1 MGFLLNLSILL
12 SGFVRLSAAATQTDS
27 VSLATISTEASAT
40 GAAALDLEDER
51 AKCFQSCYQKYG
63 NFKSC
68 TRGKDKVVECWCN
81 DSVDWVEREEDCVWD
96 VCGVS
101 AYNEYGNVLR
111 RVCETVTASSHV
123 AAETGSTT
131 SDVQSSEITA
141 DTTSTADQADTTQ
154 TSTPGA
160 TSTESEEAAATT
172 SGESNKGS
180 EMGWRSGVTAAVL
193 VGAIYFAGMAL

>member
-1 MGFLLNLSILL
+1 MRFLLNFSILL
-12 SGFVRLSAAATQTDS
+12 SCFVCLSSAATQTDS
-27 VSLATISTEASAT
+27 VSLVTISTEASAT

-101 AYNEYGNVLR
+101 AYNGELSDMKDEYGFGLTFG
-111 RVCETVTASSHV
+111 RVRQC
-123 AAETGSTT
+123 
-131 SDVQSSEITA
+131 SE
-141 DTTSTADQADTTQ
+141 
-154 TSTPGA
+154 
-160 TSTESEEAAATT
+160 
-172 SGESNKGS
+172 
-180 EMGWRSGVTAAVL
+180 
-193 VGAIYFAGMAL
+193 AGL

>member
-1 MGFLLNLSILL
+1 MRSFPVVSSFLVCLVGF
-12 SGFVRLSAAATQTDS
+12 SAAATQVDS
-27 VSLATISTEASAT
+27 ASLVTISTGASAT

-68 TRGKDKVVECWCN
+68 TRGKDKVLECWCN

-111 RVCETVTASSHV
+111 RVCETVTASSDA

-131 SDVQSSEITA
+131 ADDSS
-141 DTTSTADQADTTQ
+141 TTVPVDTTQ
-154 TSTPGA
+154 TSMPDA
-160 TSTESEEAAATT
+160 TSTESEETAATT
-172 SGESNKGS
+172 SDGSNNGS
-180 EMGWRSGVTAAVL
+180 EMGWRSGVTAAIL
-193 VGAIYFAGMAL
+193 VGTIYIVRMSL